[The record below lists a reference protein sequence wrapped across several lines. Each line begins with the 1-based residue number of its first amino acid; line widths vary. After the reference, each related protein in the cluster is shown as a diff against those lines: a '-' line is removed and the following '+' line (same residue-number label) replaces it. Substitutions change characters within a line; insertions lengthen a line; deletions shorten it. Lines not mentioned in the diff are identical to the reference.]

1 MSDRPII
8 KEDAFGKG
16 VKKTNAVIMKKLGW
30 MGVLII
36 SFVYLFWGFF
46 KPLLNDQTI
55 WETLLSSGVSML
67 IALSISNL
75 LRAQGIMSG
84 SVDED
89 VMDMKKKHVESVVNA
104 NEYVEYSDSWSDEE
118 NKIALRSARKH
129 ILMSAGLKYHDFFN
143 DDGDY
148 LDTTIPAPEKDAPKY
163 IKKRY
168 KNKLGAIRK
177 SLTYQITPISMA
189 RLSAETTVNLD
200 PNRLDAEP
208 SEYQKAKAIKSVWTK
223 ILSVVVFGKITW
235 TLIEGADFW
244 QSLFNGAIQLV
255 VFLLLGI
262 ISFYGSYIYMTN
274 VYVGNLRKKINLL
287 SRLVVFGKRQRIK
300 EAEEKVKKEQEEKQK
315 QLEEAQKAKQENNS
329 VKEAVKENGGA
340 NYISGKPKYEMS

>member
-16 VKKTNAVIMKKLGW
+16 AKKANTVIMKKLGW
-30 MGVLII
+30 LGVLII

-55 WETLLSSGVSML
+55 WETILSSGVSML

-75 LRAQGIMSG
+75 LGAQGIMSG
-84 SVDED
+84 SIDED
-89 VMDMKKKHVESVVNA
+89 VVGMKKKHVESVVDA
-104 NEYVEYSDSWSDEE
+104 NEYVEYSDAWSDEE

-148 LDTTIPAPEKDAPKY
+148 LETTIPAPEKDAPKY

-177 SLTYQITPISMA
+177 ALTYQITPISMA

-235 TLIEGADFW
+235 ILIEGADFW

-300 EAEEKVKKEQEEKQK
+300 EVEEKAQQEY
-315 QLEEAQKAKQENNS
+315 NS
-329 VKEAVKENGGA
+329 VKEAVK
-340 NYISGKPKYEMS
+340 

>member
-1 MSDRPII
+1 MSGRPII
-8 KEDAFGKG
+8 KEDALGKG
-16 VKKTNAVIMKKLGW
+16 VKKANTIIMKKLGW

-36 SFVYLFWGFF
+36 SLVYLFWGFF
-46 KPLLNDQTI
+46 QPRLNDQTI

-84 SVDED
+84 SLDED
-89 VMDMKKKHVESVVNA
+89 VVGMKKKHVESVVDA
-104 NEYVEYSDSWSDEE
+104 NEYVEYSDAWSDEE

-148 LDTTIPAPEKDAPKY
+148 LETTIPAPESDAPKY

-177 SLTYQITPISMA
+177 ALTYQITPISMA
-189 RLSAETTVNLD
+189 RLSAETTVDLD
-200 PNRLDAEP
+200 PNKLDAEP
-208 SEYQKAKAIKSVWTK
+208 SEYQKAKAIKSVWQK
-223 ILSVVVFGKITW
+223 VLSVVVFGKITW
-235 TLIEGADFW
+235 ILIDGADFW

-287 SRLVVFGKRQRIK
+287 SRLVVFGKRQRVK
-300 EAEEKVKKEQEEKQK
+300 EVEEKEEKQK
-315 QLEEAQKAKQENNS
+315 QEYNS
-329 VKEAVKENGGA
+329 VKEAVKENGGT
-340 NYISGKPKYEMS
+340 NYISEKPNYEMS